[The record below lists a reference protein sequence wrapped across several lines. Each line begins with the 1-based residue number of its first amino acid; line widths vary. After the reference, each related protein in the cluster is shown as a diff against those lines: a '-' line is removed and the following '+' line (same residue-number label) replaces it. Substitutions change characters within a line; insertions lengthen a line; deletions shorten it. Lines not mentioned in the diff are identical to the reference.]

1 MFSVYSGT
9 SNSSA
14 NVTNRIKKLNQD
26 GLGMIE
32 QTLGNSLR
40 YLREQQGISLRA
52 LAERT
57 DFSASFLSQI
67 ENGQCSPSISS
78 MEKISNALGV
88 SLGQFFLSANQQ
100 TATVVRASDRAH
112 MALDWSRAEI
122 ASLGSLSN
130 SSQFRASMLIIKPGG
145 LTGKH
150 ATPSISDEFAMVFE
164 GRVILTL
171 HNQEQ
176 VLERGDSVTIVAGTD
191 RQWRNESEVL
201 GEILVIS
208 LGPYR

>member
-1 MFSVYSGT
+1 
-9 SNSSA
+9 
-14 NVTNRIKKLNQD
+14 
-26 GLGMIE
+26 MIE

-78 MEKISNALGV
+78 MEKIANALGV
-88 SLGQFFLSANQQ
+88 TLGQFFLSASQRA
-100 TATVVRASDRAH
+100 ATIVRATDRSH
-112 MALDWSRAEI
+112 MSLDWSRAEI
-122 ASLGSLSN
+122 ASLGSLS
-130 SSQFRASMLIIKPGG
+130 SPSQFRASMLIIKAGG

-150 ATPSISDEFAMVFE
+150 PHPSISDEFAMVFQ
-164 GRVILTL
+164 GKVILNL
-171 HNQEQ
+171 QEGDQ
-176 VLERGDSVTIVAGTD
+176 VLERGDSVTLVAGTP
-191 RQWRNESEVL
+191 RQWRNESEEMV
-201 GEILVIS
+201 EILVIS

>member
-1 MFSVYSGT
+1 
-9 SNSSA
+9 
-14 NVTNRIKKLNQD
+14 
-26 GLGMIE
+26 MIE

-100 TATVVRASDRAH
+100 PATVVRASDRAH

-122 ASLGSLSN
+122 ASLGQLSN

-171 HNQEQ
+171 HDQEQ

-191 RQWRNESEVL
+191 RQWRNESEEL

>member
-1 MFSVYSGT
+1 
-9 SNSSA
+9 
-14 NVTNRIKKLNQD
+14 
-26 GLGMIE
+26 MIE

-78 MEKISNALGV
+78 MEKIANALGV
-88 SLGQFFLSANQQ
+88 TLGQFFLSANQQ

-122 ASLGSLSN
+122 ASLGSLSG
-130 SSQFRASMLIIKPGG
+130 SSQFRASMVIIKPGG

-150 ATPSISDEFAMVFE
+150 TNPSISDEFAMVFD
-164 GRVILTL
+164 GRVVLTL
-171 HNQEQ
+171 KETEQ
-176 VLERGDSVTIVAGTD
+176 VLERGDSVTIVAGTA
-191 RQWRNESEVL
+191 RQWRNESDAL
-201 GEILVIS
+201 AEILVIS

>member
-1 MFSVYSGT
+1 
-9 SNSSA
+9 
-14 NVTNRIKKLNQD
+14 
-26 GLGMIE
+26 MIE

-40 YLREQQGISLRA
+40 YLREQKAMSLRA

-78 MEKISNALGV
+78 MEKIANALGV
-88 SLGQFFLSANQQ
+88 TLGQFFLSANQQ
-100 TATVVRASDRAH
+100 PVNVVRASERAH

-122 ASLGSLSN
+122 ASLGALSN
-130 SSQFRASMLIIKPGG
+130 GSQFRASMLTIQPGG

-150 ATPSISDEFAMVFE
+150 ATSSTSDEFAMVFE
-164 GRVILTL
+164 GRVILKL
-171 HNQEQ
+171 QDGEQ
-176 VLERGDSVTIVAGTD
+176 TLERGDSVTVVAGAV
-191 RQWRNESEVL
+191 RQWRNESEIVA
-201 GEILVIS
+201 EILVVS